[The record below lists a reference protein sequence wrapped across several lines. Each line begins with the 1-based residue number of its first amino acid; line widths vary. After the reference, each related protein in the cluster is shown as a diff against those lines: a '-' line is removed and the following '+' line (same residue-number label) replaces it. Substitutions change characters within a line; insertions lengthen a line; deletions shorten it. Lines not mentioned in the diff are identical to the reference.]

1 MAIVAD
7 SGSPFARK
15 VLAAVKSRPGIDDE
29 IEIARRRDQDSPVG
43 VGQGKSCRDYLCM
56 KARTKTATS
65 SHLERDNPEW
75 DDFHSLDLQGV
86 GSFEESQA
94 FSVKSRDPEFS

>member
-43 VGQGKSCRDYLCM
+43 VR
-56 KARTKTATS
+56 
-65 SHLERDNPEW
+65 
-75 DDFHSLDLQGV
+75 
-86 GSFEESQA
+86 
-94 FSVKSRDPEFS
+94 